1 MPTQHPHRRAD
12 LCTSSKVYEALT
24 ELKQLEGHRSAK
36 LVSLLAQHLVHKT
49 VLSVLSWLL
58 FGGLLLGRWRYGWRG
73 IRAVHWTLA
82 AMALLLLAFFG
93 SKFVLELVL
102 ATP

>member
-36 LVSLLAQHLVHKT
+36 LVSLLTQHLVDKGMLNEQEVMHM
-49 VLSVLSWLL
+49 LD
-58 FGGLLLGRWRYGWRG
+58 
-73 IRAVHWTLA
+73 
-82 AMALLLLAFFG
+82 
-93 SKFVLELVL
+93 LVVD
-102 ATP
+102 